1 MILFAAIVAARR
13 FVRRIAGAALEEF
26 VMATATKKKKKK
38 RKRESK
44 VDTDTTRHDNG
55 TLHNSNSKKIVHV
68 SVALCLVSERESNL
82 N

>member
-1 MILFAAIVAARR
+1 MILLAAIVAARR

-26 VMATATKKKKKK
+26 VMATATKKKKK

-55 TLHNSNSKKIVHV
+55 TLHHSNSEEKVHV
-68 SVALCLVSERESNL
+68 SVVLCLVSERE
-82 N
+82 

>member
-26 VMATATKKKKKK
+26 VMATATKKKKK

>member
-26 VMATATKKKKKK
+26 VMATATKKKKK

-68 SVALCLVSERESNL
+68 SVALCLVSERE
-82 N
+82 

>member
-1 MILFAAIVAARR
+1 MILLAAIVAARR

-26 VMATATKKKKKK
+26 VMATATKKKKK

>member
-1 MILFAAIVAARR
+1 MILLAAIVAARR

-26 VMATATKKKKKK
+26 VMATATKKKKK

-55 TLHNSNSKKIVHV
+55 KLHNSNSKKIVHV
-68 SVALCLVSERESNL
+68 SVALCLISERESNL

>member
-26 VMATATKKKKKK
+26 VMATATKKKKK

-44 VDTDTTRHDNG
+44 EDTDTTRHDNG

>member
-26 VMATATKKKKKK
+26 VMATATKKKKK

-44 VDTDTTRHDNG
+44 VDIDTTRHDNG
-55 TLHNSNSKKIVHV
+55 TLHNSNSKKSVHV